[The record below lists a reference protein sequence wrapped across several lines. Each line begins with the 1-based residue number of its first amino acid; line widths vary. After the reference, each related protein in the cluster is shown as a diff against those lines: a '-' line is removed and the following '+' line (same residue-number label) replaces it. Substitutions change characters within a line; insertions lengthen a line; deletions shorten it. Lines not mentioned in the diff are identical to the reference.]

1 MQQSF
6 STMQTEIEKLKKE
19 TLKESENNENLTSL
33 QSRVEDDIA
42 IVSKMVTTGNARINN
57 LESEL
62 IKITKF
68 GERTLNEYNVAHA
81 VCNSYFQCEII

>member
-1 MQQSF
+1 MHHSF
-6 STMQTEIEKLKKE
+6 NTLQTEIEKLKKE

-42 IVSKMVTTGNARINN
+42 IVSRMVTTGNARINN
-57 LESEL
+57 LEFEL

-68 GERTLNEYNVAHA
+68 GEQTLNEYNFANA
-81 VCNSYFQCEII
+81 VCNPYFQ

>member
-1 MQQSF
+1 MHHSF
-6 STMQTEIEKLKKE
+6 NTLQTEIEKLKKE

-42 IVSKMVTTGNARINN
+42 IVSRMVTTGNARINN
-57 LESEL
+57 LEFEL

-68 GERTLNEYNVAHA
+68 GEQTLNEYNFANA
-81 VCNSYFQCEII
+81 VRNPYF